1 MGTLLSWFFG
11 LFCDLLLWLD
21 GGFAVLF
28 EHELEPL
35 LLLIPLSIDVGLDLV
50 HLLDNGGVLGELIA
64 LVQIVEPQLNIRR
77 ISINV
82 LQVCLRFLV
91 IGLSSLSD
99 LQGLFCAVDCVL
111 LFV

>member
-1 MGTLLSWFFG
+1 MGLLLRWFFG
-11 LFCDLLLWLD
+11 LFCGVLLGLD
-21 GGFAVLF
+21 GGFAILF

-91 IGLSSLSD
+91 IGLSSLFG